1 MWMKKLLHS
10 TRISAI
16 VSRAI
21 NSTDLT
27 SSVSVAT
34 LHHSAIF
41 SSPLSSLSLST
52 LQQRSSPNLTSILS
66 RENAIF
72 FVNDKS
78 PFSSLSEDPTLSC
91 WNCATKADDATSF
104 LFCQACRSVQPVN
117 QSIDY
122 FQIFCLRRRYSI
134 DDGELEKKYKDWQK
148 KLHPDLVHSKTQR
161 EREYA
166 AEQSARV
173 IDAYR
178 TLADPLSRAIY
189 IMKLEGVPIDEE
201 ERITDPELLAE
212 IMELREAVD
221 EAEDAQTLNQI
232 QAQLQE
238 KLRDWSKAFED
249 AYLRKNFED
258 GLASIRRMTYYKRAN
273 EEIVKKL

>member
-1 MWMKKLLHS
+1 MTKDVITAFSQHRNSVRAMHS
-10 TRISAI
+10 
-16 VSRAI
+16 
-21 NSTDLT
+21 
-27 SSVSVAT
+27 
-34 LHHSAIF
+34 
-41 SSPLSSLSLST
+41 PG
-52 LQQRSSPNLTSILS
+52 
-66 RENAIF
+66 
-72 FVNDKS
+72 
-78 PFSSLSEDPTLSC
+78 SEFASG
-91 WNCATKADDATSF
+91 K
-104 LFCQACRSVQPVN
+104 
-117 QSIDY
+117 
-122 FQIFCLRRRYSI
+122 RRRYSI